1 MSEKD
6 GGIAET
12 EAGESG
18 QLNRVYRMVIQN
30 LTKIKVELLCH
41 YLLKIILY

>member
-12 EAGESG
+12 EAGELG

-30 LTKIKVELLCH
+30 LTKIKVELLCQS
-41 YLLKIILY
+41 LFKMI